1 MASTVKVQD
10 VIKYARSFPELTP
23 VFSDVS
29 GWTQEPGLTIA
40 NDVMQRFLAE
50 GMNWKFNR
58 ALVAPII
65 TVPLQQDY
73 IGVVHYNVGG
83 PITDLSW
90 LEHGQWVD
98 INNTSIPKPM
108 RDLEVERDIAPTS
121 YQGLP
126 FKASWIPMAL
136 AQMGTWA
143 PSTPYRTGLGNVTGV
158 IAPAG
163 TLQSTLIQQFV
174 DVHGNFL
181 FVSQSGTTGS
191 ISGSVQP
198 DAGAGA
204 TPGTVVDDGTSTP
217 QLQWTVADPTAA
229 AIRVW
234 PLPPVAGIV
243 WCVNVVYQKKPP
255 ILISLQQTFDPI
267 PDEYQHLI
275 RQGFIAKC
283 KDHASPGSR
292 AAMAANESWEKALM
306 ATLRSGDREQ
316 QNEIIYPSEG
326 IMAGGP
332 FSVPIGPAWPFRY

>member
-29 GWTQEPGLTIA
+29 GWTQEPGLTIS

-58 ALVAPII
+58 ALVTPVI

-73 IGVVHYNVGG
+73 IGIAKYNVGG
-83 PITDLSW
+83 AITDLSW

-98 INNTSIPKPM
+98 INNTSVPKPM
-108 RDLEVERDIAPTS
+108 RDLECERDIPPTS

-126 FKASWIPMAL
+126 FKVSWIPIPI
-136 AQMGTWA
+136 AQMGVWKANTQY
-143 PSTPYRTGLGNVTGV
+143 TTGFGNTGGIV
-158 IAPAG
+158 APAG
-163 TLQSTLIQQFV
+163 ALQSTLIQQFI

-181 FVSQSGTTGS
+181 YVSQNATTGS
-191 ISGSVQP
+191 VSGSVQP

-204 TPGTVVDDGTSTP
+204 VPGTVVTDGTSVP
-217 QLQWTVADPTAA
+217 PLQWTVADPLGVAL
-229 AIRVW
+229 RLW
-234 PLPPVAGIV
+234 PLPPVSGIV
-243 WCVNVVYQKKPP
+243 WQIQTTYQKKPP
-255 ILISLQQTFDPI
+255 QLTSLQQTFDPI

-283 KDHASPGSR
+283 KEHASPGSK
-292 AAMAANESWEKALM
+292 AALASNDAWEKALV

-316 QNEIIYPSEG
+316 ENYIIYPSDG
-326 IMAGGP
+326 IMSGGVYA
-332 FSVPIGPAWPFRY
+332 VPIGPAWPYRY